1 MGEVSAPKKPASSR
15 FAKVFIFLYT
25 LVFLV
30 VYMPRF
36 VGIDNAGAFAH
47 LQYVWND
54 FLFHHHK
61 QQLKPG
67 DPRLILIAA
76 DDETGK
82 KYGFPLPR
90 TVYAQALDKLKA
102 DGAKVAVF
110 DVMFFNPREG
120 DAELAAATKRFG
132 RVVHLFSETQQ
143 STSHGTNSVTMLPV
157 PALLKATKYIGHP
170 DITDLLDEDGHV
182 RRYSLFREGVPD
194 PLRDKFDAVSLEAAA
209 LSAFDDK
216 SLEDIRARDGG
227 ERMLNF
233 RTPKAWLLYEK
244 RDAKL
249 KPEDAE
255 QIDSPYRRISILDVL
270 SGNLTD
276 GQRQALKGSIVII
289 ASTSL
294 GDYDHYPT
302 PFTETAPG
310 AEFHLNAI
318 DNELHGDSL
327 TSWSRLTTILFI
339 LAAMVLVYVFSL
351 FSPAIGAALT
361 GAALLGWLWYA
372 LHAFDCGVIVEFLP
386 PAAALVSAYLVLVV
400 HRVLAESR
408 KKDEIKGVFSSFV
421 SPEVV
426 EELIQDPE
434 KMKLGGIKR
443 DMTIFFLDIAHFTNI
458 SEKMDPEALIKFLN
472 KYLSA
477 LSYVILKRRG
487 TVDKYI
493 GDCIV
498 AFWSAPIENPNHRA
512 DAVLAA
518 LECQAV
524 VAELNKTPDPG
535 LPEIPAV
542 RIGLNS
548 GIVTV
553 GLTGSDN
560 AIAKKFA
567 YTVIGD
573 DVNLASRLEG
583 ANKFFGSHIMIS
595 ESTYSG
601 CKDRVEARTL
611 GLIRVVGKATAIWV
625 YEPLA
630 EKGKLSAKWVEAL
643 PRYEKG
649 IASYYARRYDEALEE
664 FKKVHGLLPD
674 DAATNLWL
682 GRCEEYAVIPPPA
695 EWDGAFNLTAK

>member
-1 MGEVSAPKKPASSR
+1 MSVPKKTASSR

-25 LVFLV
+25 LFFLV
-30 VYMPRF
+30 VYAPRF
-36 VGIDNAGAFAH
+36 IGVDSAGAFSH
-47 LQYVWND
+47 LQFVWDD
-54 FLFHHHK
+54 FLFHHAA
-61 QQLKPG
+61 QRLKSG
-67 DPRLILIAA
+67 DPRLILVAA
-76 DDETGK
+76 DDETGRK
-82 KYGFPLPR
+82 FGFPLPR
-90 TVYAQALDKLKA
+90 AVYAQALDKLKA
-102 DGAKVAVF
+102 DGARTAIF

-120 DAELAAATKRFG
+120 DAELAAATRRFG
-132 RVVHLFSETQQ
+132 RVVHLFSEAQQ
-143 STSHGTNSVTMLPV
+143 STSHGMNTVTSLPV
-157 PALLKATKYIGHP
+157 QPLLKATPYIGHP
-170 DITDLLDEDGHV
+170 DVTDLLDEDGHM
-182 RRYSLFREGVPD
+182 RRYALFREGVPD

-209 LSAFDDK
+209 LSAFEDK
-216 SLEDIRARDGG
+216 SLEDIRARTGTGDHL
-227 ERMLNF
+227 LNF
-233 RTPKAWLLYEK
+233 RTPATWLLHEK
-244 RDAKL
+244 RDAKV
-249 KPEDAE
+249 KAEDAE
-255 QIDSPYRRISILDVL
+255 EVDSPYRRISLLDIL
-270 SGNLTD
+270 SGDLTD
-276 GQRQALKGSIVII
+276 AQRRALKGSMVIL

-302 PFTETAPG
+302 PFMETAPG

-327 TSWSRLTTILFI
+327 TSWSRLTTILLI
-339 LAAMVLVYVFSL
+339 LAAMSLVYVFQL
-351 FSPAIGAALT
+351 FTPAVGAALT
-361 GAALLGWLWYA
+361 AATLLGWLAYA
-372 LHAFDCGVIVEFLP
+372 FHQFSRGVIVEFLP

-400 HRVLAESR
+400 HRVLAETR

-518 LECQAV
+518 LECQEV

-583 ANKFFGSHIMIS
+583 ANKFFGSRIMIS
-595 ESTYSG
+595 ESTYAG

-611 GLIRVVGKATAIWV
+611 GLIRVIGKATAIWV
-625 YEPLA
+625 FEPLA
-630 EKGKLSAKWVEAL
+630 EKGKLSAKWAEAL
-643 PRYEKG
+643 PHYERG
-649 IASYYARRYDEALEE
+649 IAGYYARRYEEALGE
-664 FKKVHGLLPD
+664 FKKVHGILPD

-682 GRCEEYAVIPPPA
+682 GRCEEYTVIPPPA
-695 EWDGAFNLTAK
+695 EWDGAFNMTAK